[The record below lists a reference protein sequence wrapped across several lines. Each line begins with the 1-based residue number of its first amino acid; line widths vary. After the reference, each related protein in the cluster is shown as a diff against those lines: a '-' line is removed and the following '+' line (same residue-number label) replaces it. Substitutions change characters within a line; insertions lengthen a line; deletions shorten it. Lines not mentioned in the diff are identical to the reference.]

1 MLHWLIMFMISNTIG
16 STKTIVKENYEGSHD
31 GWFEI
36 QLTGKNPHL
45 IHVEWCSE
53 LYQGASTDIDDC
65 KAHNLIRRTIYP
77 DPGIGENNF
86 DLVSKPGFLRL
97 NPNLVSGF
105 WIKRQTDIVIEMKE
119 EERLIVQVV
128 RINPPPHAK
137 AKEIIEEK
145 QQEVPTQPT
154 PTRFPDAD
162 QTTTTTSFV
171 PFDFRSLGSGPFIL
185 LGLVCGFVFLVIAL
199 AIVRNRKS
207 KPAPQPEI
215 ISPVYNFETNTGV
228 NLIEEEEEDEEQQK
242 KKDQAFFMT
251 LIGDSNNR
259 EAFFLNIK

>member
-1 MLHWLIMFMISNTIG
+1 MFMISNTIG
-16 STKTIVKENYEGSHD
+16 SGTKTIVKENYEGSHD

-77 DPGIGENNF
+77 DPAIGENNF
-86 DLVSKPGFLRL
+86 DLVTKPGTLRL

-137 AKEIIEEK
+137 AKEIIEEQE
-145 QQEVPTQPT
+145 QQPEVVVLPTPI
-154 PTRFPDAD
+154 PTRFPDSPE
-162 QTTTTTSFV
+162 QTTTTTTTSSV

-185 LGLVCGFVFLVIAL
+185 LGLVCGFVFLVTAL
-199 AIVRNRKS
+199 AIVRNKKS
-207 KPAPQPEI
+207 KPSVPET

-228 NLIEEEEEDEEQQK
+228 DLMKEEDEEQQK